1 MIIAVAFVA
10 YAPALRNGF
19 VWDDTALVLRDP
31 LIRSWRLI
39 PEGFR
44 HFLFLDATAS
54 NFYRPL
60 QRLTFTA
67 DYAAWGFANPG
78 GWHFTSIAI
87 HAAAAVA
94 LYALLRRWLGE
105 ERRRWAL
112 GIALVWAI
120 HPLHTS
126 AVTYISGR
134 ADPLAAL
141 CGFTGLWFALRAEK
155 RAQLYAALCFLGALL
170 SKESGGV
177 FLLIWLALIAW
188 RRVPPRAV
196 ILAVGVLAI
205 YLPLRLT
212 ANKTPPPQ
220 STPTPLIARPI
231 LAARA
236 VAEYTGL
243 LIAPVNLRMERD
255 VATRPSATPE
265 ASRKNAR
272 LRECQTLLGALLI
285 AGLIAWFRRADRDTR
300 FALLAAAI
308 AYLPISNITPLNATV
323 AEHWLYVPSAF
334 LLAAIGLAKTRAR
347 IGRDG
352 CPQPSA
358 QADKRASSTTLTA
371 EDRGPYLPLSTP
383 QRCAI
388 ALALVWTSCL
398 ATRTWLRQPDWRDQ
412 RTFLTRT
419 IAAGGDSARMHVNL
433 GNLEA
438 AEAHPDRALA
448 EYAEALRRDPKLS
461 FAHLGIA
468 AAQLKLRHFAEAR
481 AALDRADES
490 PSLEAEKLQLRAALD
505 HADWKMSPVFAY
517 GCATEFARLNWP
529 IYRRYVTALAQFEN
543 TSAAASELRSFLE
556 TQDFRADSWLL
567 LAELYT
573 RMNQPALAKVA
584 RAEARKRDVRLP

>member
-1 MIIAVAFVA
+1 MIITAAFVA

-60 QRLTFTA
+60 QRLTFTF

-78 GWHFTSIAI
+78 GWHFTSILI
-87 HAAAAVA
+87 HAGAAVA
-94 LYALLRRWLGE
+94 LYAFLRRWLGE

-126 AVTYISGR
+126 AVTYVAGR

-155 RAQLYAALCFLGALL
+155 RTQLYAALCFLCALL
-170 SKESGGV
+170 SKESGSV

-188 RRVPPRAV
+188 RRVPKHAALYAV
-196 ILAVGVLAI
+196 AVLAI

-212 ANKTPPPQ
+212 ALKTPPPK

-236 VAEYTGL
+236 VAEYAGL

-255 VATRPSATPE
+255 VATRGPARE
-265 ASRKNAR
+265 NAR
-272 LRECQTLLGALLI
+272 LREWQTLLGVLLI
-285 AGLIAWFRRADRDTR
+285 AGGIVWFRRADSDTR
-300 FALLAAAI
+300 FALTAAVI
-308 AYLPISNITPLNATV
+308 AYFPISNITPLNATV

-334 LLAAIGLAKTRAR
+334 LLAAASTSLA
-347 IGRDG
+347 GRW
-352 CPQPSA
+352 
-358 QADKRASSTTLTA
+358 QAERL
-371 EDRGPYLPLSTP
+371 PYKL
-383 QRCAI
+383 AI
-388 ALALVWTSCL
+388 IATVVWALALTV
-398 ATRTWLRQPDWRDQ
+398 RTWLRQADWRDQ

-419 IAAGGDSARMHVNL
+419 IEAGGDSARMRVNL

-438 AEAHPDRALA
+438 AEGHPDRALA
-448 EYAEALRRDPKLS
+448 EYAEALRREPNLS
-461 FAHLGIA
+461 FAHFAVA
-468 AAQLKLRHFAEAR
+468 AVHLKLRQFAEAR
-481 AALDRADES
+481 AALDRADAS
-490 PSLEAEKLQLRAALD
+490 PGLEAEKLELRATLD
-505 HADWKMSPVFAY
+505 AAQKRKPPTFVYRAAADLAP
-517 GCATEFARLNWP
+517 LNWP
-529 IYRRYVTALAQFEN
+529 LRRRYLMSLDGN
-543 TSAAASELRSFLE
+543 ASTEKIVAELRGYMAW
-556 TQDFRADSWLL
+556 QDFRADSWLL
-567 LAELYT
+567 LADLLT
-573 RMNQPALAKVA
+573 RMEQPELAA
-584 RAEARKRDVRLP
+584 AAHEEARKRDVRLP